1 MAQGTP
7 ITLDKPRLLR
17 FTIDAVAR
25 LEAEE
30 GVGLDELWARK
41 QRIVALVALLYHG
54 LRHEDATLTKARVI
68 KLLDRFV
75 DAGGDTTQ
83 LNETV
88 LEALF
93 ASGVYGRQ
101 LVESVTALRDDK
113 EADGASDPPGPE
125 TAGDA

>member
-7 ITLDKPRLLR
+7 ITLDRPRTLR

-30 GVGLDELWARK
+30 GCGLDELWARK

-54 LRHEDATLTKARVI
+54 LRHEDASLTKARVI

-75 DAGGDTTQ
+75 DNGGDTTQ

-93 ASGVYGRQ
+93 ASGVYGRA
-101 LVESVTALRDDK
+101 LVESVDALREEK
-113 EADGASDPPGPE
+113 ETVSESDPP
-125 TAGDA
+125 TASGDA

>member
-75 DAGGDTTQ
+75 DAGGDTTT

-113 EADGASDPPGPE
+113 EADGASDPPSPE

>member
-41 QRIVALVALLYHG
+41 QRIVALVSLLYHG

-101 LVESVTALRDDK
+101 LAESVDALRQEKSDVTPDPLPTATADD
-113 EADGASDPPGPE
+113 A
-125 TAGDA
+125 

>member
-1 MAQGTP
+1 MALGTP
-7 ITLDKPRLLR
+7 VVLDKPRTLR

-25 LEAEE
+25 MEAEE

-54 LRHEDATLTKARVI
+54 LRHEDATLTKTRVI
-68 KLLDRFV
+68 KLLDRYV
-75 DAGGDTTQ
+75 EAGHDITT
-83 LNETV
+83 LHETV

-101 LVESVTALRDDK
+101 LVESVDALRQEK
-113 EADGASDPPGPE
+113 TEEVTPDPPEP
-125 TAGDA
+125 AA